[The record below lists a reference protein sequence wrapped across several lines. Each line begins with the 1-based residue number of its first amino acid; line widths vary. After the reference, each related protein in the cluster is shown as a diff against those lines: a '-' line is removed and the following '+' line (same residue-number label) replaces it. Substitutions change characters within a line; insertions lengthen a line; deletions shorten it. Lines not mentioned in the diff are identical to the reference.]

1 MDEIQ
6 CILKTLEDTHTYG
19 TVLRSKGIVPA
30 ADGWIHFDYVPE
42 ESNVRMGTPE
52 TIGKICVI
60 GSKINESQIKSLFR
74 V

>member
-1 MDEIQ
+1 MDEINA
-6 CILKTLEDTHTYG
+6 ILKALGDTETYG
-19 TVLRSKGIVPA
+19 FILRSKGIVPA

-42 ESNVRMGTPE
+42 ESNVRMGSAE

-60 GSKINESQIKSLFR
+60 GSGIDEEKIKTLFR